1 MSEIEI
7 KDLKDTFREI
17 DTDNTGLI
25 RINEL
30 KEVKYYKNK

>member
-30 KEVKYYKNK
+30 EEVKYYKNK